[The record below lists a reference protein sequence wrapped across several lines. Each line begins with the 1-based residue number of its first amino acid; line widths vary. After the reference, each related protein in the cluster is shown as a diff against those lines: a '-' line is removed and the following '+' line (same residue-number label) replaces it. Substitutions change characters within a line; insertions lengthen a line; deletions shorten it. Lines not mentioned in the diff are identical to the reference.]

1 MGSSFN
7 SSGVISTSE
16 ISESL
21 INVLDSNFYCEP
33 DNSVWIRISH
43 QNNPTTNKFASTD
56 TFTSS
61 VKKSEDVWFNV
72 ALCNLVSTWELMII
86 QAATS
91 DGAAVKYRWIQIV
104 NPMTATF
111 ADVAAANITKITTT
125 GYTTPATK
133 FGGIYYAN
141 RNSYILCN
149 DGNSND
155 WWGNIGGWTA
165 YQGGIPGYDE
175 TVVSTGYIDLY
186 LRIDNLP
193 SLTKASIYNGGL
205 SANTIIEI

>member
-111 ADVAAANITKITTT
+111 KILS
-125 GYTTPATK
+125 ASSK
-133 FGGIYYAN
+133 FSIETLIYYVMMETAMTGGV
-141 RNSYILCN
+141 ILAA
-149 DGNSND
+149 GQH
-155 WWGNIGGWTA
+155 TK
-165 YQGGIPGYDE
+165 
-175 TVVSTGYIDLY
+175 VVFQDM
-186 LRIDNLP
+186 
-193 SLTKASIYNGGL
+193 TKQL
-205 SANTIIEI
+205 SQQDI